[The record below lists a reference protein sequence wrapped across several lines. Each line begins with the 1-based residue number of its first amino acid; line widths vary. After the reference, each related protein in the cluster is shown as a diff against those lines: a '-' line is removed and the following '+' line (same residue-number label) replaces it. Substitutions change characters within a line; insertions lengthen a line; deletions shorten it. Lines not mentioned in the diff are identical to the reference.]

1 MRTRPMLI
9 TIATYTNPLEAHIV
23 RGRLQAEGIET
34 WVAHEHHI
42 WANWFLSTALG
53 GVKLQVKPEDAS
65 RAEEIL
71 RQEQAGDYE
80 ALVADSEAET
90 AEPRPACPV
99 CGSLDILP
107 VRRSGRVSL
116 IIVWLSALPLPYSSI
131 SMRCRNCGHT
141 WINREEQ
148 AYPVLTRFF
157 VIALLALLFF
167 LVIRV
172 LYYLCRINEFNPIC
186 S

>member
-1 MRTRPMLI
+1 MLI

-34 WVAHEHHI
+34 YVAHEHHI

-53 GVKLQVKPEDAS
+53 GVKLQVRPEDAQQ
-65 RAEEIL
+65 AQEIL
-71 RQEQAGDYE
+71 RQEQEGDYE
-80 ALVADSEAET
+80 MLVAEADKAS

-99 CGSLDILP
+99 CGSEDIAP
-107 VRRSGRVSL
+107 TRRSGRLSL
-116 IIVWLSALPLPYSSI
+116 FIVWLSSLPLPYSNVT
-131 SMRCRNCGHT
+131 MACRRCGQT
-141 WINREEQ
+141 WVNREEQ
-148 AYPVLTRFF
+148 AYPVLTRCF

-167 LVIRV
+167 LLIRGM
-172 LYYLCRINEFNPIC
+172 YYLCSIGGINPIC

>member
-1 MRTRPMLI
+1 MLI
-9 TIATYTNPLEAHIV
+9 TIATFTNPLEAHIV

-53 GVKLQVKPEDAS
+53 GVKLQVRPEDVQQAG
-65 RAEEIL
+65 EIL

-80 ALVADSEAET
+80 TLVEET
-90 AEPRPACPV
+90 GKVDAEPRPTCPA
-99 CGSLDILP
+99 CGSEDITP
-107 VRRSGRVSL
+107 IRRSGRLSL
-116 IIVWLSALPLPYSSI
+116 FIVWLSSLPLPYSSVT
-131 SMRCRNCGHT
+131 MACRSCGHT

-148 AYPVLTRFF
+148 AYPVLIRFF
-157 VIALLALLFF
+157 IIALLALLFF
-167 LVIRV
+167 LLIRGM
-172 LYYLCRINEFNPIC
+172 YYLCRINVINPLC

>member
-1 MRTRPMLI
+1 MLI
-9 TIATYTNPLEAHIV
+9 TIATFTNPLEAHIV

-53 GVKLQVKPEDAS
+53 GVKLQVRPEDVQQAG
-65 RAEEIL
+65 EIL

-80 ALVADSEAET
+80 TLVEET
-90 AEPRPACPV
+90 GKEDAEPRPTCPA
-99 CGSLDILP
+99 CGSEDITP
-107 VRRSGRVSL
+107 IRRSGRLSL
-116 IIVWLSALPLPYSSI
+116 FIVWLSSLPLPYSSVT
-131 SMRCRNCGHT
+131 MACRSCGHT
-141 WINREEQ
+141 WVNREEQ
-148 AYPVLTRFF
+148 AYPVLIRFF

-167 LVIRV
+167 LLIRGM
-172 LYYLCRINEFNPIC
+172 YFLCRINEINPLC